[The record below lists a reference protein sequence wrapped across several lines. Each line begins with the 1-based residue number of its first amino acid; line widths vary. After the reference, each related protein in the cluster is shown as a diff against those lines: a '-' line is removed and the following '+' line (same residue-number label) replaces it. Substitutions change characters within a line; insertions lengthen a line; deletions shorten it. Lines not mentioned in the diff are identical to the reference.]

1 MAERDRFELDV
12 AEALRA
18 YAEDAPTQVGP
29 TELARHFATA
39 YPHRRTLFGPWR
51 PAEVLRLACLLLLA
65 VSLLAAV
72 VGGTIL
78 VGSQLERRSLVVL
91 PQVASPSPSPASPSP
106 ASPSP
111 ASPSPA
117 ADADAALVADL
128 AAVMNDPYDA
138 AKVAALYSPGAVI
151 HETTANL
158 TQTGLDEIG
167 ARIRYFNDRKF
178 AAVVTSAPIRQGD
191 FVAAFHKYGA
201 GGDLSSLALVV
212 YQLKDGK
219 VLNQWVYPT
228 E

>member
-1 MAERDRFELDV
+1 MAEPDRFELDV

-29 TELARHFATA
+29 SELARHFATA
-39 YPHRRTLFGPWR
+39 YPHRRIGFDRWR
-51 PAEVLRLACLLLLA
+51 PTGAVRVACLLLLG
-65 VSLLAAV
+65 VSLFAAV

-78 VGSQLERRSLVVL
+78 VGSQLERRSSVVV
-91 PQVASPSPSPASPSP
+91 PPVESAT
-106 ASPSP
+106 PSP

-117 ADADAALVADL
+117 AAPDAALVADL
-128 AAVMNDPYDA
+128 AAVMSDPYDA
-138 AKVAALYSPGAVI
+138 AKVAALYAPDAVI
-151 HETTANL
+151 HETTADQ

-191 FVAAFHKYGA
+191 FVAVFSKYGA
-201 GGDLSSLALVV
+201 GGDPSSGALVV
-212 YQLKDGK
+212 YELKDGK
-219 VLNQWVYPT
+219 VQNQWVYPA

>member
-1 MAERDRFELDV
+1 MAEPDRFELDV

-29 TELARHFATA
+29 TELARHFATV
-39 YPHRRTLFGPWR
+39 YPHRRTVFGPWR
-51 PAEVLRLACLLLLA
+51 LTGGLRLASLLLLA
-65 VSLLAAV
+65 AGLLAAL
-72 VGGTIL
+72 VGGTVL
-78 VGSQLERRSLVVL
+78 VGSQLERRSSVVV
-91 PQVASPSPSPASPSP
+91 PAVASPSPSP

-138 AKVAALYSPGAVI
+138 AKVAALYSPDAVI
-151 HETTANL
+151 HETTANQ

-167 ARIRYFNDRKF
+167 ARIRYFNDQKF
-178 AAVVTSAPIRQGD
+178 EAVVTSAPIRQGD

-219 VLNQWVYPT
+219 VLNQWVYPA